1 MMPDIKVAYSTQLSE
16 IRVGYKVDD
25 GYVET
30 RGAYLEIARGDDGK
44 SIIGAYVAFQDK
56 CSVLF
61 KTPALHYVGATVKHY
76 SDVKK
81 TGQHACI
88 CKDERMLLVSLY
100 KWLNKNKI
108 GVSLGRN
115 INDDVDLIKERML
128 YHKIEDVNVPAY
140 NKKCRI
146 YMNRHSTTML
156 DFSGL
161 NIVNGGTLTL

>member
-1 MMPDIKVAYSTQLSE
+1 MPDVTVAYDTKLASF
-16 IRVGYKVDD
+16 RVGYNVDD
-25 GYVET
+25 DYVET
-30 RGAYLEIARGDDGK
+30 RCAYLEIARGDDGK
-44 SIIGAYVAFQDK
+44 TIIGAYVAFQDK

-61 KTPALHYVGATVKHY
+61 KTPALHHVGTTVKHY

-115 INDDVDLIKERML
+115 INDDVELIKARML
-128 YHKIEDVNVPAY
+128 YHKIGDVSVPAY
-140 NKKCRI
+140 NHKCSI
-146 YMNRHSTTML
+146 KMNRYGTTML
-156 DFSGL
+156 DFAGL
-161 NIVNGGTLTL
+161 SIVDGGTLPI

>member
-1 MMPDIKVAYSTQLSE
+1 MLGIKVAYSTQMSE

-30 RGAYLEIARGDDGK
+30 RGAYLEIARGDDRK

-61 KTPALHYVGATVKHY
+61 KTPALHHVGATLMHY

-88 CKDERMLLVSLY
+88 CKDERMLLVALY
-100 KWLNKNKI
+100 KWFNRNKI
-108 GVSLGRN
+108 GVSLGSN

-128 YHKIEDVNVPAY
+128 YHKIEDVSVPAY
-140 NKKCRI
+140 NNKCRI
-146 YMNRHSTTML
+146 HMNRHGTTRL

-161 NIVNGGTLTL
+161 SIVNGGTLTP

>member
-1 MMPDIKVAYSTQLSE
+1 MPDVTVAYDTQLAGF
-16 IRVGYKVDD
+16 RVGYKVDD

-44 SIIGAYVAFQDK
+44 TIIGAYVAFQDK

-61 KTPALHYVGATVKHY
+61 KTPALHYVRTTVKHY
-76 SDVKK
+76 SNVKK
-81 TGQHACI
+81 TGQHVCI
-88 CKDERMLLVSLY
+88 CKDEHMLLVSLY

-140 NKKCRI
+140 NQKCRI
-146 YMNRHSTTML
+146 QMNRYHTVML
-156 DFSGL
+156 DFAGL
-161 NIVNGGTLTL
+161 NIVNCGTLTI

>member
-1 MMPDIKVAYSTQLSE
+1 MLDVTVAYDTQLAGF
-16 IRVGYKVDD
+16 RVGYKVDD

-30 RGAYLEIARGDDGK
+30 RGAYLEIARGNDEK
-44 SIIGAYVAFQDK
+44 TIIGAYVAYQDK

-61 KTPALHYVGATVKHY
+61 KTPDLHHVGTSVKHY
-76 SDVKK
+76 SNVKK
-81 TGQHACI
+81 TGQHVCI

-128 YHKIEDVNVPAY
+128 YHKVEDVNVPAY
-140 NKKCRI
+140 NHKCRI
-146 YMNRHSTTML
+146 HMNRHGTTRL
-156 DFSGL
+156 DFAGL
-161 NIVNGGTLTL
+161 NIVNGGTLTP

>member
-1 MMPDIKVAYSTQLSE
+1 MPDITVANDTQLAGFKVE
-16 IRVGYKVDD
+16 YKVDD
-25 GYVET
+25 GCVET

-61 KTPALHYVGATVKHY
+61 KTPALHYVGTTVKHY

-108 GVSLGRN
+108 SVSLGRN
-115 INDDVDLIKERML
+115 INDDVELIKERML
-128 YHKIEDVNVPAY
+128 YHKIEDVSVPAY

-146 YMNRHSTTML
+146 YTNGHGRTIL
-156 DFSGL
+156 DFAGF
-161 NIVNGGTLTL
+161 NIVDGGTFTL